1 MKIVRMDAILRMEE
15 GICMEAFLAI
25 AGFLYIAALGYLFI
39 RHVGRF
45 FDEGRILPYPDEP
58 QKEKTQ

>member
-1 MKIVRMDAILRMEE
+1 
-15 GICMEAFLAI
+15 MEAFLAI